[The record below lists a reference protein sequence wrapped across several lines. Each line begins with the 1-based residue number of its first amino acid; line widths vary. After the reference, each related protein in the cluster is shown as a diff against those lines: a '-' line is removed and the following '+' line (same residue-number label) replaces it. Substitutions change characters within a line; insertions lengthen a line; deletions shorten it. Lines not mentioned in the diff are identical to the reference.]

1 MSEFHGSNT
10 DIKNASEIS
19 EEINQKLFQQDEILQ
34 EFNTLSQQIAQG
46 EIELGELQAA
56 AMAKIPADIT
66 DPRKIGSYVK
76 ASTFQA
82 AAILRAAK
90 SRRDFCR
97 SALRVIENQVSGLQ
111 SKLSMLK
118 AQMRMDGNA
127 K

>member
-10 DIKNASEIS
+10 DLQQAHALV
-19 EEINQKLFQQDEILQ
+19 EEINQKLLQQDEILQ
-34 EFNTLSQQIAQG
+34 EFNLLSQKIAQG
-46 EIELGELQAA
+46 ELELGALQAK
-56 AMAKIPADIT
+56 AMAEIPNET
-66 DPRKIGSYVK
+66 DSRKIGSYVK
-76 ASTFQA
+76 THTLQPASV
-82 AAILRAAK
+82 LRAAK

>member
-10 DIKNASEIS
+10 DLQQAHALV
-19 EEINQKLFQQDEILQ
+19 EEINQKLLQQDEILM
-34 EFNTLSQQIAQG
+34 EFNMLSQSIARG
-46 EIELGELQAA
+46 EIELADLQQAA
-56 AMAKIPADIT
+56 MDKIPNET
-66 DPRKIGSYVK
+66 DPRKISAFVK
-76 ASTFQA
+76 ASTLKPA
-82 AAILRAAK
+82 GALRAAK